1 MKRPSRGDVPLA
13 VTLPLH
19 FDLGLRAARK
29 RRTRRFLV
37 AALALAVAVLLAA
50 GVWLPARAALGNGS
64 AEPGARSV
72 GAVIDHRDPP
82 FALADLAIGDGFTLR
97 RRDGAMRTYEVIAL
111 DVVDSRRAAFDPDAD
126 GRIVA
131 LTTPWPFDG
140 TPVGGGPW
148 HYVVTARLRF

>member
-1 MKRPSRGDVPLA
+1 MKRPLRGGMPLA

-37 AALALAVAVLLAA
+37 AALALAIAALLAA
-50 GVWLPARAALGNGS
+50 GVWFPARAALGNGS
-64 AEPGARSV
+64 AAPGARSA
-72 GAVIDHRDPP
+72 GAHIDFRDTP
-82 FALADLAIGDGFTLR
+82 FALAELAVGDAFTLR
-97 RRDGAMRTYEVIAL
+97 RRDGAVRTYEVIAL
-111 DVVDSRRAAFDPDAD
+111 DVVDSDRVEIEQGTD

-131 LTTPWPFDG
+131 LTAPWPFDG
-140 TPVGGGPW
+140 TVVGGQW

>member
-1 MKRPSRGDVPLA
+1 MKRPLRGGMPLA

-64 AEPGARSV
+64 AAPGARGAGADIDFPDTPLALAELAV
-72 GAVIDHRDPP
+72 GA
-82 FALADLAIGDGFTLR
+82 AFTLR
-97 RRDGAMRTYEVIAL
+97 RHDSAVRTYEVIAL
-111 DVVDSRRAAFDPDAD
+111 DVVDSDRLEIEPDTD

-140 TPVGGGPW
+140 TVVGGRW

>member
-64 AEPGARSV
+64 AEPGARS
-72 GAVIDHRDPP
+72 
-82 FALADLAIGDGFTLR
+82 
-97 RRDGAMRTYEVIAL
+97 
-111 DVVDSRRAAFDPDAD
+111 
-126 GRIVA
+126 
-131 LTTPWPFDG
+131 
-140 TPVGGGPW
+140 
-148 HYVVTARLRF
+148 